1 MYILFSAF
9 TSTVTI
15 LFKAGF
21 KGMYNALIFRLVT
34 ADLSFGAFPF
44 PVPSDNKQVILMC
57 IDSKVSFMWE
67 LHRIQNASMF
77 LKDEFSAGKLWL
89 GQV

>member
-44 PVPSDNKQVILMC
+44 PVPSDNKQVIFDVYRFQS
-57 IDSKVSFMWE
+57 IV
-67 LHRIQNASMF
+67 H
-77 LKDEFSAGKLWL
+77 AG
-89 GQV
+89 VT